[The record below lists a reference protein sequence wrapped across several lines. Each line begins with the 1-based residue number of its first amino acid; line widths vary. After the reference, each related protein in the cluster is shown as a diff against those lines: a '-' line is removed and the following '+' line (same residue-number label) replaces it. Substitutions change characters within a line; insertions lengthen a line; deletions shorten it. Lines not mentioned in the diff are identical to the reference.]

1 MTGIL
6 ELLFHPAANA
16 IMTILAGL
24 SALYWVFTFL
34 AGDFFGH
41 LDLGVD
47 FDTDV
52 DLDTD
57 AGVDVDGEAGTPS
70 AFDKAMQY
78 LNVGKVPFMVVL
90 SVFKFIA
97 WIGTLVS
104 SVALNTFSWGWKSA
118 LLLIPVFI
126 ITFFLTRLATRPLVK
141 IYRQMGYNGEEAHD
155 LLGRTAVMRSAIS
168 GTKIGNAELRINT
181 DLIRINVQ
189 SKDGTAIAY
198 NQDVVIIDEIKAKNI
213 YIVEAEINLNN
224 I

>member
-6 ELLFHPAANA
+6 DLLFHPAANA

-47 FDTDV
+47 FDTDIDV
-52 DLDTD
+52 GAD
-57 AGVDVDGEAGTPS
+57 AGVDVDGSGELSG
-70 AFDKAMQY
+70 FEKAMQY
-78 LNVGKVPFMVVL
+78 INVGKVPFMVVL

-126 ITFFLTRLATRPLVK
+126 LTFFLTRLATRPLVK
-141 IYRQMGYNGEEAHD
+141 IYRHMGYNGEEAHD
-155 LLGRTAVMRSAIS
+155 FLGRTAVMRSDIS

-189 SKDGTAIAY
+189 SKDGASIRY
-198 NQDVVIIDEIKAKNI
+198 NQDVTIVDEIKARNI
-213 YIVEAEINLNN
+213 YIVEAEVNLNN

>member
-6 ELLFHPAANA
+6 DLLFHPLANA

-34 AGDFFGH
+34 AGDFLGH
-41 LDLGVD
+41 MDVGVD

-52 DLDTD
+52 DLDVD
-57 AGVDVDGEAGTPS
+57 AGLDVDGGAELSG
-70 AFDKAMQY
+70 FEKAMQY
-78 LNVGKVPFMVVL
+78 INVGKVPFMVVL

-97 WIGTLVS
+97 WIGTLLS
-104 SVALNTFSWGWKSA
+104 SVAFNTFSWGWKSA

-155 LLGRTAVMRSAIS
+155 LLGRTALMRSDIS
-168 GTKIGNAELRINT
+168 GTKIGNAELRIHT

-189 SKDGTAIAY
+189 SKDGMAIGY
-198 NQDVVIIDEIKAKNI
+198 NQDVTIVDEVKGRNI
-213 YIVEAEINLNN
+213 YIVQAEVNLNN

>member
-1 MTGIL
+1 MTDIVN
-6 ELLFHPAANA
+6 LLFHPAANA

-41 LDLGVD
+41 LDFGVD

-52 DLDTD
+52 DLGAD
-57 AGVDVDGEAGTPS
+57 AGVDVDGGAELSG
-70 AFDKAMQY
+70 FEKVMQY
-78 LNVGKVPFMVVL
+78 INIGKVPFMVVL

-118 LLLIPVFI
+118 LLLIPIFI

-155 LLGRTAVMRSAIS
+155 LLGRTAIMRSDIS
-168 GTKIGNAELRINT
+168 GTKIGNAELRIHT

-189 SKDGTAIAY
+189 SKDGAAIAY
-198 NQDVVIIDEIKAKNI
+198 NQDVTIVDEVKGKNI
-213 YIVEAEINLNN
+213 YIVEAEVNLHN

>member
-1 MTGIL
+1 
-6 ELLFHPAANA
+6 
-16 IMTILAGL
+16 MTILAGL

-47 FDTDV
+47 FDTEV
-52 DLDTD
+52 DLGAD
-57 AGVDVDGEAGTPS
+57 AGVDVDSS
-70 AFDKAMQY
+70 AELSGFEKVMQY
-78 LNVGKVPFMVVL
+78 INIGKVPFMVVL

-118 LLLIPVFI
+118 LLLIPIFI

-155 LLGRTAVMRSAIS
+155 LLGRTAIMRSDIS

-189 SKDGTAIAY
+189 SKDGSAIAY
-198 NQDVVIIDEIKAKNI
+198 NQDVTIVDERKGKHI

>member
-1 MTGIL
+1 MTGIFN
-6 ELLFHPAANA
+6 LLFHPAANA

-41 LDLGVD
+41 MDFGVD

-52 DLDTD
+52 DLGADVG
-57 AGVDVDGEAGTPS
+57 ADVDSGAELSG
-70 AFDKAMQY
+70 FEKAMQY
-78 LNVGKVPFMVVL
+78 INVGKVPFMVVL

-104 SVALNTFSWGWKSA
+104 SVALDTFSWGWKSA
-118 LLLIPVFI
+118 LLLIPIFI
-126 ITFFLTRLATRPLVK
+126 LTFFLTRLATRPLVK

-155 LLGRTAVMRSAIS
+155 LLGRTAVMRSDIS
-168 GTKIGNAELRINT
+168 GTKIGNAELRIST

-189 SKDGTAIAY
+189 SKDGAGIGY
-198 NQDVVIIDEIKAKNI
+198 NQEVTIVDEIKARNI
-213 YIVEAEINLNN
+213 YIVEAEVNLNN

>member
-6 ELLFHPAANA
+6 NLLFHPAANA

-41 LDLGVD
+41 MDFGVD
-47 FDTDV
+47 FDTDM
-52 DLDTD
+52 DLGAD
-57 AGVDVDGEAGTPS
+57 AGVDVDGGAELSG
-70 AFDKAMQY
+70 FEKAMQY
-78 LNVGKVPFMVVL
+78 INVGKVPFMVVL

-104 SVALNTFSWGWKSA
+104 SVALDTFSWGWKSA
-118 LLLIPVFI
+118 LLLIPIFI
-126 ITFFLTRLATRPLVK
+126 LTFFLTRLATRPLVK

-155 LLGRTAVMRSAIS
+155 LLGRTAVMRSDIS

-189 SKDGTAIAY
+189 SKDGSGIGY
-198 NQDVVIIDEIKAKNI
+198 NQEVTIVDEIKTRNI
-213 YIVEAEINLNN
+213 YIVEAEVNLNN

>member
-6 ELLFHPAANA
+6 DLLFHPLANA

-24 SALYWVFTFL
+24 SALYWVFSFL
-34 AGDFFGH
+34 AGDFLGH
-41 LDLGVD
+41 MDVGVD

-52 DLDTD
+52 DLDVD
-57 AGVDVDGEAGTPS
+57 AGLDVDGGAELSG
-70 AFDKAMQY
+70 FEKAMQY
-78 LNVGKVPFMVVL
+78 INVGKVPFMVVL

-97 WIGTLVS
+97 WIGTLLS
-104 SVALNTFSWGWKSA
+104 SVAFNTFSWGWKSA

-155 LLGRTAVMRSAIS
+155 LLGRTALMRSDIS
-168 GTKIGNAELRINT
+168 GTKIGNAELRIHT

-189 SKDGTAIAY
+189 SKDGIAIGY
-198 NQDVVIIDEIKAKNI
+198 NQDVTIVDEVKGRNI
-213 YIVEAEINLNN
+213 YIVQAEVNLNN

>member
-1 MTGIL
+1 MTGIVN
-6 ELLFHPAANA
+6 LLFHPAANA

-41 LDLGVD
+41 MDFGVD

-52 DLDTD
+52 DLD
-57 AGVDVDGEAGTPS
+57 AGVDVDGGGEHS
-70 AFDKAMQY
+70 AFEKVMQY
-78 LNVGKVPFMVVL
+78 INVGKVPFMVVL

-155 LLGRTAVMRSAIS
+155 FLGRTAVMRAAIS

-189 SKDGTAIAY
+189 SKDGASIAY
-198 NQDVVIIDEIKAKNI
+198 NQDVTIVDEIKARNI

>member
-6 ELLFHPAANA
+6 DLLFHPLANA

-34 AGDFFGH
+34 AGDFLGH
-41 LDLGVD
+41 MDFGVD

-52 DLDTD
+52 DLDVD
-57 AGVDVDGEAGTPS
+57 AGLDVDGGAELSG
-70 AFDKAMQY
+70 FEKAMQY
-78 LNVGKVPFMVVL
+78 INVGKVPFMVVL

-104 SVALNTFSWGWKSA
+104 SVAFNTFNWGWKSA

-155 LLGRTAVMRSAIS
+155 LLGRTALMRSDIS
-168 GTKIGNAELRINT
+168 GTKIGNAELRIHT

-189 SKDGTAIAY
+189 SKDGRTIGY
-198 NQDVVIIDEIKAKNI
+198 NQDVTIVDEVKGSTI
-213 YIVEAEINLNN
+213 YIVQAEVNLNN

>member
-1 MTGIL
+1 
-6 ELLFHPAANA
+6 
-16 IMTILAGL
+16 MTILAGL

-52 DLDTD
+52 DLGAD
-57 AGVDVDGEAGTPS
+57 AGVDVDGGAELSG
-70 AFDKAMQY
+70 FEKVMQY
-78 LNVGKVPFMVVL
+78 INIGKVPFMVVL

-118 LLLIPVFI
+118 LLLIPIFI

-155 LLGRTAVMRSAIS
+155 LLGRTAIMRSDIS
-168 GTKIGNAELRINT
+168 GTRIGNAELRINT

-189 SKDGTAIAY
+189 SKDGTSIAY
-198 NQDVVIIDEIKAKNI
+198 NQDVTIVDELKGKNI
-213 YIVEAEINLNN
+213 YIVEAEVNLNN